1 MYRSYYPVD
10 NPSDYWKISLYNCL
24 LGSFSGRN
32 IKASS
37 KPRGTFMLASYLNLA
52 SPLNL
57 TPEIVDRLFNAY
69 QTDLPRKLYFVDEV
83 ELWKIRWVLV
93 DDKPETT
100 RHSTCNKPVHIF
112 ALF

>member
-1 MYRSYYPVD
+1 
-10 NPSDYWKISLYNCL
+10 
-24 LGSFSGRN
+24 
-32 IKASS
+32 
-37 KPRGTFMLASYLNLA
+37 MLASYLNPA

-69 QTDLPRKLYFVDEV
+69 QTDLPRKIYFVDEV
-83 ELWKIRWVLV
+83 ELWKIRWALV

-100 RHSTCNKPVHIF
+100 RHSTCNKPVHVF